1 MAKEGMMINDE
12 LLAAFL
18 DGNVSGKEVE
28 TILQVAACDSSLR
41 EFLAIAA
48 DVSDLAYE
56 VHSPLMAMA
65 AETPD
70 KLCAVHCERYV
81 LRCFGISSDMDE
93 LIAFAHDSNII
104 REEGTPLANI
114 GCISGHY
121 GLSVSRVFAS
131 GLTEL
136 ETALSAGR
144 QVIAAVDLG
153 ELDPSCAE
161 YESLEDRIAGPR
173 PDHCVVVLSCDH
185 DCDEVVCYDPSCGD
199 IPVSIPVSSFLDAW
213 KDSENYMVT
222 IGSR

>member
-1 MAKEGMMINDE
+1 MAREMMINDE

-28 TILQVAACDSSLR
+28 AILQAAAHDSSLR

-48 DVSDLAYE
+48 DVSDHASE
-56 VHSPLMAMA
+56 VHSPLMALA

-70 KLCAVHCERYV
+70 KRCAVHCERYV
-81 LRCFGISSDMDE
+81 IRCFGISSSVDE
-93 LIAFAHDSNII
+93 LVAFAHDGNLI

-114 GCISGHY
+114 GYISEHY
-121 GLSVSRVFAS
+121 GLSVSRIFAS
-131 GLTEL
+131 GPADL
-136 ETALSAGR
+136 EAALSAGR

-153 ELDPSCAE
+153 ELDPLCAE

-173 PDHCVVVLSCDH
+173 PDHCVVVLSCDQ
-185 DCDEVVCYDPSCGD
+185 DSDEVVCYDPSSGE
-199 IPVSIPVSSFLDAW
+199 IPVSIPVSAFLDAW

-222 IGSR
+222 VGRA